1 MLLALRCIRD
11 RSDIVVILAL
21 ALLPVDGTVLG
32 IYAPFWTPI
41 SPWLFL
47 LYTAMN

>member
-11 RSDIVVILAL
+11 RSDIVVVLAL
-21 ALLPVDGTVLG
+21 TLLPVDGTVLG

-47 LYTAMN
+47 LYSAMN